1 MNKRTNI
8 VINEEK
14 LSKVKKLVGTKN
26 TRQTIDY
33 ALSRILATSQ
43 AASELFKRK
52 GKVDFFP
59 QYNYKRY
66 R

>member
-1 MNKRTNI
+1 MDKRTNI

-14 LSKVKKLVGTKN
+14 LNKVKKLVGTKN

-43 AASELFKRK
+43 AASELFKLK
-52 GKVDFFP
+52 GKIEFLSR
-59 QYNYKRY
+59 YNYKRY